1 MAKARRS
8 SPARAAKKSR
18 ASKAKRS
25 KPAKKAAAKSPKSP
39 VKKKAKAAAPPDQKV
54 VSLKKIRDQF
64 GAALGV
70 LSSRRSADPDAELK
84 LDSARQRLSQMMADL
99 DDICSPEMQ
108 EICGPDMAIPV
119 P

>member
-8 SPARAAKKSR
+8 SPARAAKKRS
-18 ASKAKRS
+18 AKSS
-25 KPAKKAAAKSPKSP
+25 KPAKKAAAKSPKTP
-39 VKKKAKAAAPPDQKV
+39 ARKKAKAAAKPVQKLV
-54 VSLKKIRDQF
+54 ELKKIRDQF

-70 LSSRRSADPDAELK
+70 LSSRRSADPDAESK
-84 LDSARQRLSQMMADL
+84 LDSARQRLSRMMADL